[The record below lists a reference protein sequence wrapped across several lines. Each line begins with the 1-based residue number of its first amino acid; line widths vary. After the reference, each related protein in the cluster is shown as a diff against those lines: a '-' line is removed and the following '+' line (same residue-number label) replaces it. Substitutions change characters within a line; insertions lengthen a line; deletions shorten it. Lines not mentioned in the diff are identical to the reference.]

1 MIERLDDE
9 RLQELSQEINLNYL
23 RSKGQDPLDTLC
35 IDIEGVL
42 TDVFHKKI
50 LYEHFGE
57 KDPGRDG
64 FTSNGITPLR
74 VKRRGSIKEEVFSAD
89 SIVLDYYLKRIENS
103 IARRYVLAH
112 EFGHIIYGII
122 VPGQTAS
129 SFHSEFDSEMNYTP
143 DQLKSIM
150 SFSEIEA
157 TRIGC
162 AMLMPHFLLVNT
174 LHRVMNAEKFPFFGE
189 YQTMPADSGKLQTMA
204 NDLGVT
210 PIMLRKELERQKLI
224 ERRPITEYLNLF
236 GKGVKS

>member
-23 RSKGQDPLDTLC
+23 HSKGQDPLDTLC

-42 TDVFHKKI
+42 TEVFHKKI
-50 LYEHFGE
+50 LYENFGE

-74 VKRRGSIKEEVFSAD
+74 VKRRGSIKEVVFPAD
-89 SIVLDYYLKRIENS
+89 SIVLDNYLKRNENS
-103 IARRYVLAH
+103 IAKRYVLAH
-112 EFGHIIYGII
+112 ELGHIIYGIV
-122 VPGQTAS
+122 VPGKMVS
-129 SFHSEFDSEMNYTP
+129 SFHSEFDSEMKYTP
-143 DQLKSIM
+143 DQLKSMM

-174 LHRVMNAEKFPFFGE
+174 LHRIMEADRFPFFGE
-189 YQTMPADSGKLQTMA
+189 CQMMPADSKKFQMMA
-204 NDLGVT
+204 DDLGVT
-210 PIMLRKELERQKLI
+210 TIMLRKELERQKLI
-224 ERRPITEYLNLF
+224 DHRPVTEYLTLF
-236 GKGVKS
+236 GKGGQA